1 MVDVPIPATRRTAL
15 FPDLSQQRMF
25 DPVLSEY
32 RKNQTGPKLQYA
44 GGRDYPPASIRFY
57 NPGAIGNRSDKAHL
71 GFGAL
76 ASSDLPGSDGNP
88 LATPAF
94 ETPEDGVAY
103 YGYFIQARVGDNPT
117 IDKIIDKYSTGHPEA
132 YTDHIIKR
140 TGLDPA
146 TVLNED
152 ELASVARAMFEWES
166 GGTNPDSMNALA
178 LNHMLDNVDIKAQI
192 KRGRDAAKGK
202 GFGRVGKE
210 QMADGQALETAPRSQ
225 GASVDEVG
233 ASAQPAQP
241 QDEGR
246 VLVNV
251 PLDEPRGPGNF
262 SDLALG
268 EDVNLGEPSAP
279 PEDYAPNLDDP
290 FENTVAQMDYV
301 VGFNDLFRLLAEPT
315 IKIQYKR

>member
-1 MVDVPIPATRRTAL
+1 MVDVPIPRTRRTAL

-32 RKNQTGPKLQYA
+32 RKNYTGPELQYA

-57 NPGAIGNRSDKAHL
+57 NPGAIGNRSDKAHI

-103 YGYFIQARVGDNPT
+103 YGYFIQARVGDKPT
-117 IDKIIDKYSTGHPEA
+117 IDDIITAYATGHPEG

-140 TGLDPA
+140 TGLDP
-146 TVLNED
+146 TTELNED
-152 ELASVARAMFEWES
+152 ELASVARAMFEWEA

-202 GFGRVGKE
+202 GFGKAGKE
-210 QMADGQALETAPRSQ
+210 KVADVASVEEQALETAPRSQ
-225 GASVDEVG
+225 GAG
-233 ASAQPAQP
+233 ASAQPQYE
-241 QDEGR
+241 DR
-246 VLVNV
+246 VLVDV
-251 PLDEPRGPGNF
+251 PHETVDGPGNF
-262 SDLALG
+262 ANLALG
-268 EDVNLGEPSAP
+268 EDVKLGEPSAP
-279 PEDYAPNLDDP
+279 PEDYKPDMSDS

-301 VGFNDLFRLLAEPT
+301 AGFYDLIELLEQPT
-315 IKIQYKR
+315 IKVQYKP

>member
-1 MVDVPIPATRRTAL
+1 
-15 FPDLSQQRMF
+15 
-25 DPVLSEY
+25 
-32 RKNQTGPKLQYA
+32 
-44 GGRDYPPASIRFY
+44 
-57 NPGAIGNRSDKAHL
+57 
-71 GFGAL
+71 
-76 ASSDLPGSDGNP
+76 
-88 LATPAF
+88 
-94 ETPEDGVAY
+94 
-103 YGYFIQARVGDNPT
+103 
-117 IDKIIDKYSTGHPEA
+117 
-132 YTDHIIKR
+132 
-140 TGLDPA
+140 
-146 TVLNED
+146 
-152 ELASVARAMFEWES
+152 
-166 GGTNPDSMNALA
+166 
-178 LNHMLDNVDIKAQI
+178 
-192 KRGRDAAKGK
+192 
-202 GFGRVGKE
+202 
-210 QMADGQALETAPRSQ
+210 MADVQALETAPRSQ
-225 GASVDEVG
+225 GVG

>member
-1 MVDVPIPATRRTAL
+1 MVDVPIPRTRRTAL

-32 RKNQTGPKLQYA
+32 RKNHTGPELQYA

-103 YGYFIQARVGDNPT
+103 YGYFIQARVGDKPT

-146 TVLNED
+146 TELNED

-202 GFGRVGKE
+202 GFGKVGKE
-210 QMADGQALETAPRSQ
+210 KMADVATS
-225 GASVDEVG
+225 DEAGVG
-233 ASAQPAQP
+233 ASAQP
-241 QDEGR
+241 
-246 VLVNV
+246 
-251 PLDEPRGPGNF
+251 DEPQYYEHVFADVPHETVHGPGNF
-262 SDLALG
+262 ANLALG
-268 EDVNLGEPSAP
+268 EAVDLGEPSAP
-279 PEDYAPNLDDP
+279 PEQYVPDMSDS

-301 VGFNDLFRLLAEPT
+301 AGFYDLIELLEQPT
-315 IKIQYKR
+315 IKVQYKP

>member
-32 RKNQTGPKLQYA
+32 RKNQTGPQLKYA
-44 GGRDYPPASIRFY
+44 GGRDYPPAPIRFY

-71 GFGAL
+71 GFGAM

-103 YGYFIQARVGDNPT
+103 YGYFIQARVGDKPT
-117 IDKIIDKYSTGHPEA
+117 IDDIINAYATGNPEKYA
-132 YTDHIIKR
+132 DHIIKR
-140 TGLDPA
+140 TGLDPSSK
-146 TVLNED
+146 LNED

-166 GGTNPDSMNALA
+166 GATSPDSMNALA

-202 GFGRVGKE
+202 GFGKVGREK
-210 QMADGQALETAPRSQ
+210 MADVASVDEQALETAPRSQ
-225 GASVDEVG
+225 GAG
-233 ASAQPAQP
+233 APAQP
-241 QDEGR
+241 QSPQYEDR
-246 VLVNV
+246 VLVDV
-251 PLDEPRGPGNF
+251 PDEPVTGPGEF
-262 SDLALG
+262 SNLALG
-268 EDVNLGEPSAP
+268 EEVALGEPSAP
-279 PEDYAPNLDDP
+279 PEFAPDMTDS
-290 FENTVAQMDYV
+290 FENTVTTMDYV
-301 VGFNDLFRLLAEPT
+301 VGFHELIEMLNEPT
-315 IKIQYKR
+315 IKVQYKS

>member
-32 RKNQTGPKLQYA
+32 RKNHTGPKLQYA

-103 YGYFIQARVGDNPT
+103 YGYFIQARVGDKPT

-132 YTDHIIKR
+132 YTNHIIKR
-140 TGLDPA
+140 TGLDPS
-146 TVLNED
+146 TELNED

-202 GFGRVGKE
+202 GFGKVGKE
-210 QMADGQALETAPRSQ
+210 KMADVATVEEA
-225 GASVDEVG
+225 G
-233 ASAQPAQP
+233 ASAQPQSP
-241 QDEGR
+241 QYEDR
-246 VLVNV
+246 VLVDV
-251 PLDEPRGPGNF
+251 PHEEVDGPGEFAN
-262 SDLALG
+262 LALG
-268 EDVNLGEPSAP
+268 EAVDLGEHTP
-279 PEDYAPNLDDP
+279 PEQYVPDMSDS

-301 VGFNDLFRLLAEPT
+301 AGFYDLIELLEQPT
-315 IKIQYKR
+315 IKVQYKP